1 MRRPLQLFLVG
12 RRGILLQFGDASWQ
26 IFDEVLDHRRHRF
39 AVELL
44 YQLVEPR
51 NRDRWASARALLA
64 EGAESSADSSWASEG
79 NRKSTWLPDA
89 VSILQESARHE
100 AEEAHA

>member
-1 MRRPLQLFLVG
+1 VKRVAKNHPQLAG
-12 RRGILLQFGDASWQ
+12 
-26 IFDEVLDHRRHRF
+26 
-39 AVELL
+39 
-44 YQLVEPR
+44 
-51 NRDRWASARALLA
+51 LLA